1 MYRVSYWERLS
12 SGSSSVIVGFS
23 VSVFTSFFKRTFGC
37 WVLLLRGLVSGCE
50 GRGSLSSCAA
60 WALCCGAR
68 ALAGKAVAAH
78 SSGLACRITG
88 TGEPGGPPSAR
99 AHRVG
104 HDRGL
109 SSGSGALGAR
119 ALVAVAHELSCSAAR
134 GVFLAQGPDRCL
146 LQQSH

>member
-88 TGEPGGPPSAR
+88 TGEPGGPPSLWGR
-99 AHRVG
+99 TEQQQQYS
-104 HDRGL
+104 DGL
-109 SSGSGALGAR
+109 VSLFYDVLKMQVS
-119 ALVAVAHELSCSAAR
+119 
-134 GVFLAQGPDRCL
+134 F
-146 LQQSH
+146 